1 MTDWHRFEQR
11 VAAAWPPDQWRDVAV
26 VVAVSG
32 GGDSVALLRALARL
46 HDATPGRLVVAHFNH
61 RWRGTESDEDEAFVR
76 RLADQCEVDCEVGR
90 NDSPA
95 VSRGD
100 GLEAVAR
107 HQRYRFL
114 REVSDRVG
122 ARFVATAHTADDQ
135 VETILHRIVR
145 GTGLAGLA
153 GIPRIRLLSPLT
165 TVVRPLLR
173 LKRCEV
179 QRYLEDLQQSV
190 RTDSSNTLVEF
201 TRNRIRHQLL
211 PALERDYNPRVAE
224 AVQRLGDLARQ
235 AQHVLDALVASLHTR
250 CVTRAAT
257 GQVRVECES
266 LRDQAPFLVRELLIA
281 VWREQHWPL
290 RDMSG
295 TKWSELCRLVHSP
308 PGTRQVVIFPGQVRA
323 ECTGHA
329 IELMRKAGG

>member
-1 MTDWHRFEQR
+1 M
-11 VAAAWPPDQWRDVAV
+11 AV

-32 GGDSVALLRALARL
+32 GCDSVALLRALVRL
-46 HDATPGRLVVAHFNH
+46 HDASPGRLVVAHFNH

-76 RLADQCEVDCEVGR
+76 RLAHQCGVVCEVGGD
-90 NDSPA
+90 DSPA

-107 HQRYRFL
+107 HKRYRFL
-114 REVSDRVG
+114 RGVSDRVG

-173 LKRCEV
+173 LKRHEV
-179 QRYLEDLQQSV
+179 QGYLDDLQQPV

-250 CVTRAAT
+250 CVTIAAT
-257 GQVRVECES
+257 GHVRVACEP

-281 VWREQHWPL
+281 LWREQQWPL
-290 RDMSG
+290 RNMSG
-295 TKWSELCRLVHSP
+295 AKWNELCRLVHSP

-323 ECTGHA
+323 ECTGHVL
-329 IELMRKAGG
+329 ELTRQAGGRRLEAGG